1 MEKIKTMRFEI
12 ATPERVVLKKEAKQI
27 TIPTTEGEITVLPKH
42 SPLIAILKP
51 GVIEAKLED
60 DSMEIMAVAGGFVNI
75 LNSKVVILADSADR
89 AEELDEKAVEE
100 ARKRADEYKAKAVSQ
115 DQVEYTEIAVKLERE
130 LAKLRAAN
138 KWRNLNNIS
147 KK

>member
-1 MEKIKTMRFEI
+1 MDNKKTMRFEI

-51 GVIEAKLED
+51 GVIEAILED
-60 DSMEIMAVAGGFVNI
+60 DSTEIMAVAGGFVNI
-75 LNSKVVILADSADR
+75 LKSKVVILADSAQR
-89 AEELDEKAVEE
+89 GEELDERAVEE
-100 ARKRADEYKAKAVSQ
+100 AKKRADEYKSKVSSQ

-138 KWRNLNNIS
+138 KWRRLNNIS